1 MIEKIA
7 ERIADKLIGYEYIDC
22 NKREDY
28 VYAMIMSMESWIS
41 IFSIVLIGMLF
52 HVLVPTIFFL
62 IFFLAIKRRSN
73 GYHAE
78 TFQSC
83 YLFSI
88 SVFLF
93 FVAVLSPAM
102 QHGLYV
108 TYVLF
113 ILSAIMILTIGAV
126 NHPNIHWSGEEL
138 RASKKA
144 ARWVVLMESGVFSVL
159 SYLGADEKI
168 IVFMAFA
175 VILSS
180 VLLLLAKISKL
191 EERNYGEESGGKES
205 YESHQQGSWQ

>member
-1 MIEKIA
+1 
-7 ERIADKLIGYEYIDC
+7 
-22 NKREDY
+22 
-28 VYAMIMSMESWIS
+28 
-41 IFSIVLIGMLF
+41 
-52 HVLVPTIFFL
+52 
-62 IFFLAIKRRSN
+62 
-73 GYHAE
+73 
-78 TFQSC
+78 FQSC

-102 QHGLYV
+102 QCELYV

-113 ILSAIMILTIGAV
+113 ILSAIVILTIGAV

-138 RASKKA
+138 KASKTA
-144 ARWVVLMESGVFSVL
+144 VRWVVLMESGVFFGL

-180 VLLLLAKISKL
+180 ILLLLAKISKS
-191 EERNYGEESGGKES
+191 EEVDYEKESGGKES
-205 YESHQQGSWQ
+205 HESHQQGSWK